1 MGVFLVDWLLG
12 IEWITVCNFFGACPW
27 GRRNKTLDV
36 EALWSKTRGQSAHDY
51 NRDQQ
56 AAAPGW
62 RRLDSAPCMPWI
74 HRRHAAADLIRLKD
88 YMHPPDS
95 RQAAAEKT
103 EPQVRWV
110 EVDDGSDGQRL
121 DNFLMRLCKGVPK
134 THLYKAI
141 RSGEV
146 RVNRGRAQADTR
158 VKSGDQVRIPPL
170 RLPDPGKPVV
180 APAVEFP
187 VLFEDDHLLVV
198 DKPAGVAVHGG
209 SGVAHGVIEQLR
221 AARPEAK
228 FLELAHRL
236 DRETSGILVLAKR
249 RSTLVALHDDL
260 RQGRWEKRYQALVQG
275 LWGRARDVKHPLLRT
290 VNAAGERQ
298 VRVDEQGQYAHT
310 RVKPLR
316 RFEGMTLVECLLK
329 TGRTHQIRVHVASEG
344 HPIAGDERYGDFA
357 WNRELQRIGLRRMFL
372 HAASLQLVH
381 PGSGQRLAVECP
393 LPAACASFLESLT
406 PLPAEAS

>member
-1 MGVFLVDWLLG
+1 
-12 IEWITVCNFFGACPW
+12 
-27 GRRNKTLDV
+27 
-36 EALWSKTRGQSAHDY
+36 
-51 NRDQQ
+51 
-56 AAAPGW
+56 
-62 RRLDSAPCMPWI
+62 
-74 HRRHAAADLIRLKD
+74 
-88 YMHPPDS
+88 MHPPDS
-95 RQAAAEKT
+95 RQAAAGKAES
-103 EPQVRWV
+103 QVRWV

-158 VKSGDQVRIPPL
+158 IKTGDQVRIPPL
-170 RLPDPGKPVV
+170 RLPAPGRPAAV
-180 APAVEFP
+180 PAVEFP
-187 VLFEDDHLLVV
+187 VLFEDGHLLVV

-221 AARPEAK
+221 AARPEAR

-249 RSTLVALHDDL
+249 RSTLVALHEDL
-260 RQGRWEKRYQALVQG
+260 RQGRWEKRYQALVRG
-275 LWGRARDVKHPLLRT
+275 DWGRARDIRRPLLRT
-290 VNAAGERQ
+290 INAAGERQ

-310 RVKPLR
+310 RVRPLR
-316 RFEGMTLVECLLK
+316 RFEGFTLIECLLK

-357 WNRELQRIGLRRMFL
+357 WNRQLQRTGLRRMFL
-372 HAASLQLVH
+372 HAESLQLLH
-381 PGSGQRLAVECP
+381 PATGQRVAITSP
-393 LPAACASFLESLT
+393 LPTACTDFLATLLA
-406 PLPAEAS
+406 LPAGQA